1 MLLEVGRLCV
11 KKFGRDAGDR
21 AVITKV
27 EKNGMVMVMTASR
40 PKERKCNSAHLEF
53 LNEVIDMKDMEHVKK
68 TLGVKEKKVHP
79 KDEPKTTKAAK
90 KA

>member
-1 MLLEVGRLCV
+1 MLLEPGRLCV

-27 EKNGMVMVMTASR
+27 EKDGMVMIMTTSR
-40 PKERKCNSAHLEF
+40 PKERKCNSSHLEF
-53 LNEVIDMKDMEHVKK
+53 LNEVIDIKDMEHVKK
-68 TLGVKEKKVHP
+68 TLGVQEKKVHP
-79 KDEPKTTKAAK
+79 KEEKGAKHDKK